1 MSQMFELKLAFPLI
15 LFPVVTDRD
24 SPSQVLVLLCVLL
37 PALVA
42 PAVHDILR
50 IPGLQHTVISR
61 QQQQYKMVQQ
71 PTDFI
76 LHQDKKYKLCPVV
89 LFTYS
94 EISQEIL
101 SQKMLC
107 V

>member
-50 IPGLQHTVISR
+50 VPGLKHTVIWD
-61 QQQQYKMVQQ
+61 QQYKMVQQ

>member
-50 IPGLQHTVISR
+50 VPSLEHTVISH
-61 QQQQYKMVQQ
+61 QQYKMVQQ
-71 PTDFI
+71 PTNFI